1 MSHHVSTLLADGGK
15 HLGGDPMFESLGT
28 LQFGRKNE
36 GVEAALVDEGS
47 RFSSSS
53 GDQFGHHL
61 IFRHY
66 KLSDCPFRVLVP
78 QRHRPLQAIDA
89 QRVAKI

>member
-1 MSHHVSTLLADGGK
+1 M
-15 HLGGDPMFESLGT
+15 
-28 LQFGRKNE
+28 NE
-36 GVEAALVDEGS
+36 NHRRERQHCFFFWGGVEAALVDEGS

-78 QRHRPLQAIDA
+78 QRRRPLQAIDA
-89 QRVAKI
+89 QWIAKI